1 MTVGFILI
9 GCLPLSIIMDFLFFF
24 LLWLGW
30 TKDKIYVLWLSRFM
44 LMFDLSSC
52 RPVRL
57 HDWPMILQI
66 HCTTLQFKVNVP
78 LRLELRNTD
87 TDYQLIYASSYFKKC
102 GFGAL
107 SQKSL
112 FCPVILSVLGL
123 GWFTLWE
130 ITRGTCYWFRYA
142 PEGLVKGYIKKLDSI
157 KTWAH
162 DYYDLSHSFWVILNR
177 RWSFIWKSW
186 SFLVLKWRIVS
197 DMKLQSH

>member
-66 HCTTLQFKVNVP
+66 HCTTL
-78 LRLELRNTD
+78 
-87 TDYQLIYASSYFKKC
+87 
-102 GFGAL
+102 
-107 SQKSL
+107 
-112 FCPVILSVLGL
+112 

-142 PEGLVKGYIKKLDSI
+142 PEGLVKGYIKNLDSI